1 MKKSIRDYK
10 LKDKKVIIRCDFN
23 VPMKDGKITD
33 DNRIVQSIPTIE
45 YAINEGAKVILMSHL
60 GKIKTEEDKKD
71 KSLNVVA
78 KRLEELLKKPVN
90 FINQTRG
97 EKLENA
103 IKNMKSGEII
113 LVENTRFEDINGKKE
128 SSNNEELGKYWA
140 SLGDLFIND
149 AFGTSHR
156 SHASNVG
163 IASNID
169 SGIGF
174 LVEKELKI
182 LNPAIDNPKRP
193 FVVILGG
200 SKISDKINV
209 IENLV
214 EIADYI
220 LIGGGMCN
228 TFLKAEGYN
237 VGNSLVDNDNIEF
250 CTKILKKYSNKIIL
264 PVDLVV
270 SDEFKDVKGHQK
282 DINELDDEDISL
294 DIGSKTIELFKK
306 YIDSAKQII
315 WNGPMGV
322 FEFKNYQNGTKKIC
336 EIISSNKNTT
346 IIGGGDSAAAAI
358 QFGYKDKFTH
368 ISTGG
373 GASLELLEGKILPG
387 IDIISDDDTFK
398 DLKKK
403 II

>member
-140 SLGDLFIND
+140 SLGDLFIKD

-156 SHASNVG
+156 SNASNVG